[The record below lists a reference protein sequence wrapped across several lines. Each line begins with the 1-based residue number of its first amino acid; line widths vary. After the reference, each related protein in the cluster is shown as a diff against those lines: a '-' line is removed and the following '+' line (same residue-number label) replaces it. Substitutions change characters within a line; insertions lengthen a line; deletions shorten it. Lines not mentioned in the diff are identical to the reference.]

1 MNNALSDEAI
11 GEYLTSLELYRELA
25 ATFESR
31 EGNLLEKSDPATIAA
46 QVRAMQWAVEQCR
59 PRVVL
64 ETGTNKAMF
73 GYVLS
78 IILPH
83 PNPLPMGEGVVLYTF
98 DIDHRAGV
106 AAAALAD
113 AVTGMRVWFTLGDT
127 NETLKNFDEPIDLAW
142 IDGGHDAKTAYND
155 ITQAMRLGAQWIL
168 IDDAKQMASVMVA
181 VLSAMA
187 DRPDYERV
195 EHPWLPQ
202 DARGV
207 AMLRLITE

>member
-11 GEYLTSLELYRELA
+11 CEYLTSLELYRELA

-46 QVRAMQWAVEQCR
+46 QVKAIEWAVEQCK
-59 PRVVL
+59 PRAVL
-64 ETGTNKAMF
+64 ETGTNKAYF
-73 GYVLS
+73 GYVIDL
-78 IILPH
+78 LRDH
-83 PNPLPMGEGVVLYTF
+83 LKLFTF
-98 DIDHRAGV
+98 DIDARAGV

-113 AVTGMRVWFTLGDT
+113 TVTLEVVFTLGDT
-127 NETLKNFDEPIDLAW
+127 KETLNDFDEPIDLAW
-142 IDGGHDAKTAYND
+142 IDGGHDSKTAYSD
-155 ITQAMRLGAQWIL
+155 ITHAMRLGARWIL
-168 IDDAKQMASVMVA
+168 IDDAKQMASVAVA

-195 EHPWLPQ
+195 EHPWWGQ

-207 AMLRLITE
+207 AMLRRLTDVL